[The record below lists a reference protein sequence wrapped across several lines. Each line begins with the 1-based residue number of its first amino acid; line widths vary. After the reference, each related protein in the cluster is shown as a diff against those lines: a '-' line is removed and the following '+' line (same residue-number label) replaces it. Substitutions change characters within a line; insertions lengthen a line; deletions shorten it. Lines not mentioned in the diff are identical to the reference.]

1 MFGLDRPAVACAAIV
16 VAVALSLAA
25 SPALAATGTKKES
38 LQDAGKI
45 VATALPVAAGS
56 VSLLNNDWHGIAQL
70 VLVTGLTVGTA
81 YGLKRVVHEER
92 PDHSDSRSFP
102 SDQAVLAFAP
112 AAYLWDRY
120 GWEYGVPAYAAAGFV
135 GYARVESDRHHWW
148 DVVASA
154 GIGWIYSRLIT
165 REYRPPQNFYTGA
178 YVTPHAAFVTV
189 DYRF

>member
-1 MFGLDRPAVACAAIV
+1 MFGLERLAGARTAIAMVAL
-16 VAVALSLAA
+16 LSLAA
-25 SPALAATGTKKES
+25 TPALAATGNKKG

-45 VATALPVAAGS
+45 VAIALPVAAGS
-56 VSLLNNDWHGIAQL
+56 VSLFKNDWHGIAQL

-81 YGLKRVVHEER
+81 YGLKQVVHEER
-92 PDHSDSRSFP
+92 PDHSDSKSFP
-102 SDQAVLAFAP
+102 SDQAALAFAP

-135 GYARVESDRHHWW
+135 SYARVESNRHHWW

-165 REYRPPQNFYTGA
+165 REYHPPQNFYTGA